1 MFAQFIFNGKR
12 KAATQE
18 NLPELMSKPC
28 SIQTTTRNCSSSN
41 NEIKPSTKELVA
53 MEPDKIGTLNRIS
66 GYLQAPGRAS
76 TVAEFNDYLKKLR
89 QIDEPSGLGVFLVLI
104 ASLLSIQT
112 KDRVAMAAMETLR
125 DNVGDA
131 ALCPAVLHRRIKPI
145 TNAIGVC
152 KRKLQPITQEK
163 YEDLGAAQEIAKHIS
178 STNFYKTKAQNI
190 ICIASLLVQKYDG
203 LVPRT
208 LSQLKALPGIGEKV
222 ALLVLTVGHAEESA
236 GIVVDT
242 HVHRVSQRLG
252 WVHTDKP
259 NTTIKRPKPNRP
271 QTRKA
276 EPARITPAQVY
287 F

>member
-53 MEPDKIGTLNRIS
+53 MNRIS

-112 KDRVAMAAMETLR
+112 KDR
-125 DNVGDA
+125 G
-131 ALCPAVLHRRIKPI
+131 
-145 TNAIGVC
+145 
-152 KRKLQPITQEK
+152 
-163 YEDLGAAQEIAKHIS
+163 
-178 STNFYKTKAQNI
+178 
-190 ICIASLLVQKYDG
+190 
-203 LVPRT
+203 
-208 LSQLKALPGIGEKV
+208 
-222 ALLVLTVGHAEESA
+222 
-236 GIVVDT
+236 
-242 HVHRVSQRLG
+242 RLG
-252 WVHTDKP
+252 C
-259 NTTIKRPKPNRP
+259 
-271 QTRKA
+271 
-276 EPARITPAQVY
+276 ARCSSVIMY
-287 F
+287 SNCEISWRSLCMLS